1 MIGFKFI
8 VLLYDD
14 CLLLIKLRQV
24 DNNGVKG
31 FFFFF
36 KKFLKKKKK
45 NHFPNIMA
53 FMGESCHIT
62 VNDNMANECLGK

>member
-45 NHFPNIMA
+45 
-53 FMGESCHIT
+53 IT
-62 VNDNMANECLGK
+62 SRILWPLWGSHVILL

>member
-31 FFFFF
+31 FFFFRK

-45 NHFPNIMA
+45 
-53 FMGESCHIT
+53 IT
-62 VNDNMANECLGK
+62 SRILWPLWGSHVILL

>member
-31 FFFFF
+31 FFFFKK
-36 KKFLKKKKK
+36 KKFSKKKKK
-45 NHFPNIMA
+45 SLPEYYGLYGGVMSYYC
-53 FMGESCHIT
+53 E
-62 VNDNMANECLGK
+62 

>member
-31 FFFFF
+31 FFFF
-36 KKFLKKKKK
+36 LKKEVFEKKEK
-45 NHFPNIMA
+45 
-53 FMGESCHIT
+53 IT
-62 VNDNMANECLGK
+62 SRILWPLWGSHVILL

>member
-36 KKFLKKKKK
+36 FFFLRS
-45 NHFPNIMA
+45 F
-53 FMGESCHIT
+53 
-62 VNDNMANECLGK
+62 